1 MVIPTQLVVPLS
13 IRLEDLVRGR
23 IPIFN
28 IIIAIAVISVI
39 TGVINPKFW
48 ELSNWQVL
56 LTWFLGL
63 SVLAMGESMVL
74 ISGGI
79 DLSVGSVASAVSMIL
94 ALIITNTAWIPTTE
108 RIVIGIIFS
117 IVVGAGIGLLH
128 GAFVSIF
135 SPPLPQIMPAFIIT
149 LASLIFWGGFASAIT
164 LGWPITLYQ
173 YQALA
178 IISQP
183 WALAL
188 ILIVVGS
195 ITMFIQG
202 YTIAGRYLYA
212 IGGNIDVARLSG
224 VPINK
229 ARLFAYSYSGICSA
243 IAGIIFTSLMMT
255 GYPAVGKGQELY
267 AIASNAIGGV
277 SLAGGEGIAIGS
289 VVGAFLITLIRN
301 ALVLTGVSPYWY
313 DPITGIILAVAVAI
327 DLYRRRGR

>member
-108 RIVIGIIFS
+108 RIVIGII
-117 IVVGAGIGLLH
+117 L
-128 GAFVSIF
+128 
-135 SPPLPQIMPAFIIT
+135 
-149 LASLIFWGGFASAIT
+149 
-164 LGWPITLYQ
+164 
-173 YQALA
+173 
-178 IISQP
+178 
-183 WALAL
+183 
-188 ILIVVGS
+188 
-195 ITMFIQG
+195 
-202 YTIAGRYLYA
+202 
-212 IGGNIDVARLSG
+212 
-224 VPINK
+224 
-229 ARLFAYSYSGICSA
+229 
-243 IAGIIFTSLMMT
+243 
-255 GYPAVGKGQELY
+255 
-267 AIASNAIGGV
+267 
-277 SLAGGEGIAIGS
+277 
-289 VVGAFLITLIRN
+289 
-301 ALVLTGVSPYWY
+301 
-313 DPITGIILAVAVAI
+313 
-327 DLYRRRGR
+327 

>member
-1 MVIPTQLVVPLS
+1 MSLRI
-13 IRLEDLVRGR
+13 EDLVKGR

-28 IIIAIAVISVI
+28 IVIAIAVISII
-39 TGVINPKFW
+39 TGSVNPRFW
-48 ELSNWQVL
+48 SLENWQVL

-79 DLSVGSVASAVSMIL
+79 DLSVGSIASASSMIL
-94 ALIITNTAWIPTTE
+94 SLIIIKTIGSPVQV
-108 RIVIGIIFS
+108 IVLGIIVT
-117 IVVGAGIGLLH
+117 IVFGIAIGLFH
-128 GAFVSIF
+128 GAVVSFF

-164 LGWPITLYQ
+164 LGWPIVLHKYQELSVIAQPLTL
-173 YQALA
+173 AF
-178 IISQP
+178 
-183 WALAL
+183 

-195 ITMFIQG
+195 ITIFIQR
-202 YTIAGRYLYA
+202 YTIVGRYLYS
-212 IGGNIDVARLSG
+212 IGGGIDVARLSG

-229 ARLFAYSYSGICSA
+229 TRLFAYSYSSMCAS
-243 IAGIIFTSLMMT
+243 IAGIIFTALMMT
-255 GYPAVGKGQELY
+255 GYPGVGKGQELY

-277 SLAGGEGIAIGS
+277 SLAGGEGIALGAVI
-289 VVGAFLITLIRN
+289 GAFLVTLIRN

-313 DPITGIILAVAVAI
+313 DSITGIILAVAVAI

>member
-1 MVIPTQLVVPLS
+1 M
-13 IRLEDLVRGR
+13 
-23 IPIFN
+23 PIFN
-28 IIIAIAVISVI
+28 IIIAILVISLI
-39 TGVINPKFW
+39 TGFINPKFW

-94 ALIITNTAWIPTTE
+94 AIIIKNITWIPVIE
-108 RIVIGIIFS
+108 RTIIAIIISLVF
-117 IVVGAGIGLLH
+117 GAGVGLLH
-128 GAFVSIF
+128 GTVVSIF

-164 LGWPITLYQ
+164 LGWPITLHEYPVLSIIAQ
-173 YQALA
+173 PWMLA
-178 IISQP
+178 TILIIVGGVTIFIQRYTIIS
-183 WALAL
+183 
-188 ILIVVGS
+188 
-195 ITMFIQG
+195 
-202 YTIAGRYLYA
+202 RYLYA
-212 IGGNIDVARLSG
+212 IGGNIEVARLSG

-229 ARLFAYSYSGICSA
+229 SRLFAYSYSSICAA

-255 GYPAVGKGQELY
+255 GYPGVGKGQELY

-277 SLAGGEGIAIGS
+277 SLAGGEGVALGS
-289 VVGAFLITLIRN
+289 VIGAFLITLIRN

-313 DPITGIILAVAVAI
+313 DSVTGIILAVAVAI
-327 DLYRRRGR
+327 DLYRRKGK